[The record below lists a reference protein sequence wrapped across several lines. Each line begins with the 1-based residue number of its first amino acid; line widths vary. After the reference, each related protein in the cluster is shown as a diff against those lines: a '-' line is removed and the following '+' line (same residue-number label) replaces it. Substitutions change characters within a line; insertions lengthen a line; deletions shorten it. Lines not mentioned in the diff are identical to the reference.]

1 MKNVFLVF
9 MLFCFI
15 STLLPAQNFLD
26 GAYTFSSKKES
37 YITLISGEEII
48 GFIDDIDRKNGLI
61 EQIKLVTNDG
71 QKLKLKPKD
80 IKSMFLAPSGFD
92 KFANIHEKISE
103 GDLTQASKDRT
114 MHKAYVKEGYV
125 YFENCTVALKKGTET
140 LLMQMVNPAFASK
153 IKVFFDPYAK
163 ETTSLSVGGFQVA
176 GGIQASYYVQ
186 KGDAPAYKLEKK
198 RTKKNIQNCL
208 ETVKNSW
215 TILKAKPLG
224 VTLKHTPIIMIPIVN
239 KMLYSY
245 SLVTI

>member
-9 MLFCFI
+9 ILFCFI

-26 GAYTFSSKKES
+26 GAFTFSSKKES
-37 YITLISGEEII
+37 YITMMSGEEII
-48 GFIDDIDRKNGLI
+48 GFIDDIDRKKGLI

-71 QKLKLKPKD
+71 KKLKLKPKD

-176 GGIQASYYVQ
+176 GGLQASYYVQ

-198 RTKKNIQNCL
+198 AYKKEYSKLFGDCKELMDNFKSKTTWSNFEAHTYYYDTNCQ
-208 ETVKNSW
+208 
-215 TILKAKPLG
+215 
-224 VTLKHTPIIMIPIVN
+224 
-239 KMLYSY
+239 
-245 SLVTI
+245 